1 MAGSRTSATEVIGRG
16 HPWLSLAPA
25 LCVIAVLFGG
35 GLVLGLAGSFG
46 MGRGGWSLKAWA
58 AVLSEGRVW
67 RSLGL
72 SLWIAFASTALSCA
86 IGLGAALLL
95 RRRFPGQG
103 LARLLFQI
111 NLTIPHAVGALGIL
125 WLLSQSGFLARIAG
139 GAGLIDGPAGFPALT
154 QDRHAIGIIAHYVWK
169 EVPFIGLILLAN
181 MQSIGDDPE
190 AAARSLGASPF
201 AAMRLVLL
209 PLLRP
214 ALIRAGAIVFAFS
227 FGAWEV
233 PVLLGQSSPPALP
246 VLAWQRFT
254 DPDLAARPEAMAI
267 AMLIALVSALLIR
280 AAFAG
285 RS

>member
-1 MAGSRTSATEVIGRG
+1 MAGSRTSATEVLGRG

-35 GLVLGLAGSFG
+35 GLVLGLAGSFAERG
-46 MGRGGWSLKAWA
+46 GGWSLDAWA
-58 AVLSEGRVW
+58 QVLSEGRVW

-72 SLWIAFASTALSCA
+72 SLWIAGASTALSCG

-95 RRRFPGQG
+95 RRSFPGQG

-125 WLLSQSGFLARIAG
+125 WLLSQSGFLARLVAGAG
-139 GAGLIDGPAGFPALT
+139 GIDTPADFPPLT
-154 QDRHAIGIIAHYVWK
+154 QDRFAIGIIAHYVWK
-169 EVPFIGLILLAN
+169 EVPFVGLILLAN
-181 MQSIGDDPE
+181 MQSLGDDPE
-190 AAARSLGASPF
+190 SAARTLGAGPF

-209 PLLRP
+209 PLLMP
-214 ALIRAGAIVFAFS
+214 ALVRAGAIVFAFA

-233 PVLLGQSSPPALP
+233 PVLLGQSSPAALP

-254 DPDLAARPEAMAI
+254 SPDLAARPEAMAL

-280 AAFAG
+280 AAFTA
-285 RS
+285 RR

>member
-1 MAGSRTSATEVIGRG
+1 MIGRG
-16 HPWLSLAPA
+16 HPWASLAPA
-25 LCVIAVLFGG
+25 LGVIAVLFGG
-35 GLVLGLAGSFG
+35 GLALGLAGSFG
-46 MGRGGWSLKAWA
+46 AGRGGGWSFDPWI

-72 SLWIAFASTALSCA
+72 SLWIALASTALACGL
-86 IGLGAALLL
+86 GLGAALLL
-95 RRRFPGQG
+95 RRSFPGQG

-125 WLLSQSGFLARIAG
+125 WLLSQSGFVARLAG

-154 QDRHAIGIIAHYVWK
+154 QDRFAIGIIAHYVWK

-181 MQSIGDDPE
+181 MQSLGDDPE
-190 AAARSLGASPF
+190 AAARSHGATPF

-209 PLLRP
+209 PLLMP

-233 PVLLGQSSPPALP
+233 PVLLGQSAPPALP

-280 AAFAG
+280 AAFVG
-285 RS
+285 RR

>member
-1 MAGSRTSATEVIGRG
+1 MAGSATSAIEVIGRG
-16 HPWLSLAPA
+16 HPWLSLTPA

-46 MGRGGWSLKAWA
+46 MGRGGASVDAWI

-72 SLWIAFASTALSCA
+72 SLWIAFASTALACL

-125 WLLSQSGFLARIAG
+125 WLLSQSGFVSRLSA

-154 QDRHAIGIIAHYVWK
+154 QDRFAIGIIAHYVWK

-181 MQSIGDDPE
+181 MQSLGDDPE
-190 AAARSLGASPF
+190 SAARSLGASPF

-209 PLLRP
+209 PLLMP

-233 PVLLGQSSPPALP
+233 PVLLGQSAPVALP

-254 DPDLAARPEAMAI
+254 DPDLATRPEAMAI
-267 AMLIALVSALLIR
+267 AMLIALVAALLIR
-280 AAFAG
+280 VAMV
-285 RS
+285 RR